1 MLHGRVKLLCRLL
14 ATRAVTGR
22 KVSDYLVCM
31 KLTFVCVCVALGRKT
46 PAGQKAGVDWTTM
59 TAEEKA
65 EATAVFDVSGP
76 FAQPHF
82 CQLT

>member
-1 MLHGRVKLLCRLL
+1 
-14 ATRAVTGR
+14 
-22 KVSDYLVCM
+22 M

-46 PAGQKAGVDWTTM
+46 PAGQKAGVDWKTM
-59 TAEEKA
+59 AAEEKA